1 MPFVAM
7 ENATTTP
14 ERVPTHHEGTEP
26 VTDTVLRT
34 VAEREGCSQLELPL
48 LYESVDPDALNAL
61 FADSG
66 APFASSSIV
75 VEFEY
80 AGYAVRI
87 DEPGVVELRSERPS
101 LQPIPESGR
110 AD

>member
-1 MPFVAM
+1 M

-14 ERVPTHHEGTEP
+14 ERAPTHQAGTEP
-26 VTDTVLRT
+26 ITDTVLRT

-61 FADSG
+61 FADPG

-80 AGYAVRI
+80 AGYAVRV
-87 DEPGVVELRSERPS
+87 DEPGVVELRSERPTHR
-101 LQPIPESGR
+101 PIPEPSR

>member
-1 MPFVAM
+1 M
-7 ENATTTP
+7 ENATTFP
-14 ERVPTHHEGTEP
+14 RRVSTHHDGSEP
-26 VTDTVLRT
+26 VTDTVLRA

-61 FADSG
+61 FADSRTPVG
-66 APFASSSIV
+66 DGSVV

-80 AGYAVRI
+80 AGYTVCIA
-87 DEPGVVELRSERPS
+87 EPGTVELRPVQRSFRS
-101 LQPIPESGR
+101 AVQPGR

>member
-1 MPFVAM
+1 M
-7 ENATTTP
+7 ENMTTP
-14 ERVPTHHEGTEP
+14 ERAPTEDEDSEP
-26 VTDTVLRT
+26 VTETVLRT

-48 LYESVDPDALNAL
+48 LYESIDPDALNAL

-66 APFASSSIV
+66 APAVAGSVV

-80 AGYAVRI
+80 ADYVVRVA
-87 DEPGVVELRSERPS
+87 EPGTVELRPVCSSSRPFVE
-101 LQPIPESGR
+101 PTH